1 MQRLH
6 LDVPEVSALID
17 ALLPHINS
25 SMEALHP
32 QHVSNALYGI
42 SGLFDESVPS
52 TVIIYRYLKSHFDRV
67 VAVDSNQLSLKDRQ
81 MLTSHV
87 CLFIDRIQHNGS
99 VISSQLS
106 AELIEMRHRLEPLR
120 MLGLTTTNDDDDDDD
135 DDSRISK
142 IEELYLKEVQLALQ
156 NTPYEVWSQ
165 AYLDGMEC
173 DLIITMKKKK
183 SSPTCDHPIIITN
196 KNNNNSNSY
205 NNSQTIVVNIE
216 IDGPHHKQ
224 PKKLQYTRLR
234 DEYFRQRHGVSVRR
248 VDASSSSSSS
258 RRKDGS
264 KKQYVAEIVMDI
276 LKEEMKLI

>member
-1 MQRLH
+1 MQHLH
-6 LDVPEVSALID
+6 LDAPEVSALID
-17 ALLPHINS
+17 ALSPHIHS
-25 SMEALHP
+25 SMEALYP

-87 CLFIDRIQHNGS
+87 CLFIDRIQRNGS

-120 MLGLTTTNDDDDDDD
+120 MLGLTTTNDDSDDDG
-135 DDSRISK
+135 SRISK
-142 IEELYLKEVQLALQ
+142 IEELYMKEFQLALQ

-183 SSPTCDHPIIITN
+183 TSPTCDHPIIT
-196 KNNNNSNSY
+196 NNNNSY
-205 NNSQTIVVNIE
+205 HNSQTIVVNIE

-248 VDASSSSSSS
+248 VDVASSSSSSS
-258 RRKDGS
+258 RRRNGS
-264 KKQYVAEIVMDI
+264 KKQHVAEIVMGI

>member
-6 LDVPEVSALID
+6 LDAPEVSALID

-67 VAVDSNQLSLKDRQ
+67 VAVDSNQLSLKDRR

-135 DDSRISK
+135 DNRISK
-142 IEELYLKEVQLALQ
+142 IEELYLKEFQLALQ

-173 DLIITMKKKK
+173 DLIITMK
-183 SSPTCDHPIIITN
+183 SSPTCDHPIITT
-196 KNNNNSNSY
+196 NNNSNSY
-205 NNSQTIVVNIE
+205 HNSQTIVVNIE

-248 VDASSSSSSS
+248 VDASSSSSL
-258 RRKDGS
+258 RRRDGS
-264 KKQYVAEIVMDI
+264 KKQHVAEIVMGI

>member
-1 MQRLH
+1 
-6 LDVPEVSALID
+6 
-17 ALLPHINS
+17 
-25 SMEALHP
+25 
-32 QHVSNALYGI
+32 
-42 SGLFDESVPS
+42 
-52 TVIIYRYLKSHFDRV
+52 
-67 VAVDSNQLSLKDRQ
+67 

-120 MLGLTTTNDDDDDDD
+120 MLGLTTTNDDCDDDDVD
-135 DDSRISK
+135 DDVDSRISK
-142 IEELYLKEVQLALQ
+142 IEELYLKEFQLALQ

-173 DLIITMKKKK
+173 DLIITMK
-183 SSPTCDHPIIITN
+183 SSPTCDHPIIIFTN
-196 KNNNNSNSY
+196 NNNNSNSY
-205 NNSQTIVVNIE
+205 HNSQTIVVNIE

-258 RRKDGS
+258 SRRRDGS
-264 KKQYVAEIVMDI
+264 KKQHVAEIVMGI

>member
-1 MQRLH
+1 MS
-6 LDVPEVSALID
+6 V
-17 ALLPHINS
+17 NS
-25 SMEALHP
+25 LMRS
-32 QHVSNALYGI
+32 
-42 SGLFDESVPS
+42 
-52 TVIIYRYLKSHFDRV
+52 
-67 VAVDSNQLSLKDRQ
+67 
-81 MLTSHV
+81 
-87 CLFIDRIQHNGS
+87 GS
-99 VISSQLS
+99 VISSQLN
-106 AELIEMRHRLEPLR
+106 AELIEIRHRLEPLR
-120 MLGLTTTNDDDDDDD
+120 MLGLTTTNDDD

-173 DLIITMKKKK
+173 DLIITMK
-183 SSPTCDHPIIITN
+183 SSPTCDHPIITTN
-196 KNNNNSNSY
+196 SNNNNSNSY
-205 NNSQTIVVNIE
+205 HNSQTIVVNIE

-258 RRKDGS
+258 SRRDGS
-264 KKQYVAEIVMDI
+264 KKQYVAEIVMGI

>member
-1 MQRLH
+1 
-6 LDVPEVSALID
+6 
-17 ALLPHINS
+17 
-25 SMEALHP
+25 MEALHP
-32 QHVSNALYGI
+32 QSISNALYGI

-52 TVIIYRYLKSHFDRV
+52 TVIIYRYLMSHFDRV
-67 VAVDSNQLSLKDRQ
+67 VAVDSNQLSFKDRRI
-81 MLTSHV
+81 LTSHV
-87 CLFIDRIQHNGS
+87 CLFIDHIQHNGS
-99 VISSQLS
+99 VISNQLS
-106 AELIEMRHRLEPLR
+106 AELIEMRYRLEPLR
-120 MLGLTTTNDDDDDDD
+120 MLGLTTINDDDNDDDDDDD

-142 IEELYLKEVQLALQ
+142 IEELYLKEFQLALQ

-183 SSPTCDHPIIITN
+183 SSPTCGKPIIIITN
-196 KNNNNSNSY
+196 NDSSNSY
-205 NNSQTIVVNIE
+205 HSTQTIVVNIE

-248 VDASSSSSSS
+248 VDVASSSS
-258 RRKDGS
+258 RRRDGS
-264 KKQYVAEIVMDI
+264 NNQHVAEIVMGI